1 MTQSTPN
8 DANTSKNTANT
19 TQRTIELW
27 VLGMTST
34 VKNRDLE
41 GHMRLVS
48 PKVQVYGMPSKPV
61 IDFAEWL
68 ARRKVDFK
76 TDDLVSINY
85 EVQRVITSMP
95 RRITFSARE
104 NLLDKNGKVI
114 ILDKIIILEKEADD
128 CWRVVE
134 ETIKAWKV
142 KQFDLN

>member
-1 MTQSTPN
+1 MTNTTTD
-8 DANTSKNTANT
+8 DANTSKNSSNPA
-19 TQRTIELW
+19 QRTIEQWILS
-27 VLGMTST
+27 MTTSI
-34 VKNRDLE
+34 KNRDLDS
-41 GHMRLVS
+41 HMQLVS
-48 PKVQVYGMPSKPV
+48 PKVRVYGMPSKS
-61 IDFAEWL
+61 IINFAEWL

-76 TDDLVSINY
+76 SDDLVSVNY

-104 NLLDKNGKVI
+104 NLLDKTGKVV

-142 KQFDLN
+142 KKFELN